1 MNNRQHIQKKH
12 PSQSTYTPVQ
22 NLYQTRAFDIQQQPS
37 HSSSGQENVD
47 LDADHEQS
55 QYNRYNLPYIPVNAP
70 GTEPPPPIQ
79 TKLTIGQPGDKYE
92 QEADQV
98 ASQVVQQINSP
109 VPVQSAQGQI
119 VQREEVPEEEEQ
131 VQAKS
136 ISNTIQREEV
146 APFEEEPIQAKSIS
160 DTIQREE
167 LPEEEEQ
174 VQAKSISNTI
184 QREELPEEEQLQGK
198 SLKGEMAATP
208 NLETSIQGARGSG
221 QPLDENIRQPMEK
234 AFGGVD
240 FSQVKVHNDAV
251 SDQLNQ
257 SIQARAFT
265 TGQDVF
271 FRGGEYDPGSR
282 GGQELIAHELTHVVQ
297 QGGASQIQRQ
307 LTDDPTPGQIE
318 KMEEKG
324 GALIQPKFHS
334 ISQTQTSTIQRAYLE
349 IKSNNVDVVS
359 DPSQPST
366 TVVKVIPINTR
377 VVITQGGV
385 NQGGTEWV
393 KIRVTTGSDMGVEG
407 WVSKA
412 QLENRPETTQVT
424 MQTAKELF
432 TELAGATFETS
443 SGAQSPIPFH
453 YPVDGCY
460 DRAHVMAQL
469 LTEKGYASEKV
480 FAISQNSTRWGGP
493 PDPGLRVPTDYA
505 GDNRSAGQQ
514 PAVQWWYHV
523 APIIKVRNDKGE
535 VTEMVIDPS
544 MTNQPITIDQW
555 TGMMSSETFN
565 RMTVP
570 DIQKLLQENQKKNPS
585 ARLQEL
591 YPTDQP
597 LTYTTDRNLYWPLG
611 PTDSANPTKAEA
623 EAKHTGNIPRMDYY
637 SRLAMVHE
645 LAAAIRRELRATPIN
660 VGNIVNAIN
669 TAPPIARQELW
680 NQFPVLHQ
688 EIQTALP
695 NSGDMNLVE
704 NAVNKP

>member
-22 NLYQTRAFDIQQQPS
+22 NLYQTRAFDIQLDQS

-70 GTEPPPPIQ
+70 GTEPPPPIQTQLNSGEPTNYYQQGSADVAWYNRPTYPNIPVNAPGTEPPPPIQTQLNSGEPTNYYQQGSADVAWYNRPTYPNIPVNAPGTEPPPPIQTQLNSGEPTNYYQQGSADVAWYNRPTYPNIPVNAPGTEPPPPIQTQLNSGEPTNYYQQGSADVPWYNRPTYPNIPVNAPATEPPPPIQ

-109 VPVQSAQGQI
+109 VPVQSAQGQT

-174 VQAKSISNTI
+174 LQAKSISDTI

-198 SLKGEMAATP
+198 SLKGEIAATP

-265 TGQDVF
+265 TGQDLF
-271 FRGGEYDPGSR
+271 FRGGEYNPSSR

-307 LTDDPTPGQIE
+307 LTDDLTPGQIE

-334 ISQTQTSTIQRAYLE
+334 ISQTQTSTIQRAYTARRPLAGF
-349 IKSNNVDVVS
+349 IRGIGRMSRGG
-359 DPSQPST
+359 
-366 TVVKVIPINTR
+366 VIPNRGIFHEH
-377 VVITQGGV
+377 IFFQDGG
-385 NQGGTEWV
+385 N
-393 KIRVTTGSDMGVEG
+393 
-407 WVSKA
+407 
-412 QLENRPETTQVT
+412 
-424 MQTAKELF
+424 
-432 TELAGATFETS
+432 
-443 SGAQSPIPFH
+443 
-453 YPVDGCY
+453 
-460 DRAHVMAQL
+460 
-469 LTEKGYASEKV
+469 
-480 FAISQNSTRWGGP
+480 
-493 PDPGLRVPTDYA
+493 
-505 GDNRSAGQQ
+505 
-514 PAVQWWYHV
+514 PAN
-523 APIIKVRNDKGE
+523 IGF
-535 VTEMVIDPS
+535 M
-544 MTNQPITIDQW
+544 
-555 TGMMSSETFN
+555 
-565 RMTVP
+565 
-570 DIQKLLQENQKKNPS
+570 
-585 ARLQEL
+585 
-591 YPTDQP
+591 
-597 LTYTTDRNLYWPLG
+597 DRNGLG
-611 PTDSANPTKAEA
+611 QDNA
-623 EAKHTGNIPRMDYY
+623 GNYTIGHGRNNLDD
-637 SRLAMVHE
+637 
-645 LAAAIRRELRATPIN
+645 PIM
-660 VGNIVNAIN
+660 
-669 TAPPIARQELW
+669 RQ
-680 NQFPVLHQ
+680 
-688 EIQTALP
+688 
-695 NSGDMNLVE
+695 
-704 NAVNKP
+704 AVNDLGNPGQYSLLRNNCQMYVSNVYARYLELGGRAGT

>member
-1 MNNRQHIQKKH
+1 MQREDAPPEEEEQVQAKSISDTIQREEVPEEEQLQGKSISDTIQREEA
-12 PSQSTYTPVQ
+12 PEEEEQVQ
-22 NLYQTRAFDIQQQPS
+22 AKSISD
-37 HSSSGQENVD
+37 
-47 LDADHEQS
+47 
-55 QYNRYNLPYIPVNAP
+55 
-70 GTEPPPPIQ
+70 
-79 TKLTIGQPGDKYE
+79 TI
-92 QEADQV
+92 
-98 ASQVVQQINSP
+98 
-109 VPVQSAQGQI
+109 
-119 VQREEVPEEEEQ
+119 QREEVPEEEEQ

-136 ISNTIQREEV
+136 ISDTIQREEV
-146 APFEEEPIQAKSIS
+146 
-160 DTIQREE
+160 
-167 LPEEEEQ
+167 
-174 VQAKSISNTI
+174 
-184 QREELPEEEQLQGK
+184 PEEEQLQGK

-393 KIRVTTGSDMGVEG
+393 KIRVTTGSDMGVKG